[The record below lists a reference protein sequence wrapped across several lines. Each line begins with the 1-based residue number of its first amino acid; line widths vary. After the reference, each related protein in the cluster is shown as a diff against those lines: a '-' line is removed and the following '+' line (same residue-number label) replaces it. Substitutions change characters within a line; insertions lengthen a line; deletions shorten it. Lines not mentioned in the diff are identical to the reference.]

1 MSSRHMSS
9 VTSHI
14 HNNMFTAPGFS
25 NRFLVESD
33 LFISYLLCSVV
44 FLFVL
49 LCLVFF
55 SFFFLCFC
63 LFFFFLMSVVFCFRS
78 VCCSQF
84 CLYLSIVNSCLV
96 LSVLS
101 NAYFHCCSGIS
112 LTNVIGIWS
121 ADAYD

>member
-9 VTSHI
+9 VSSHI
-14 HNNMFTAPGFS
+14 HNDMFTAPGFS

-49 LCLVFF
+49 LCLFFF
-55 SFFFLCFC
+55 SFFFML
-63 LFFFFLMSVVFCFRS
+63 LFAFLFLMSVVFCFRS

-84 CLYLSIVNSCLV
+84 CLCLSIVHSFLVLLV
-96 LSVLS
+96 LSNV
-101 NAYFHCCSGIS
+101 YFHCCSRIS